1 MVLMRVFELAQHSG
15 VAATTLRY
23 YEQRGLLPA
32 QRSPSGYRLYEE
44 RALDRLT
51 FITTAKHLGLALNQ
65 IAELTA
71 LRAAHPCSR
80 VKTGRGRATVLRF
93 LDLRIDFTPNG
104 CTCT

>member
-1 MVLMRVFELAQHSG
+1 MVLMRVFELAQRSG

-32 QRSPSGYRLYEE
+32 QRSPSGYRLYDE

-51 FITTAKHLGLALNQ
+51 FITTAKHLVRGPNQ
-65 IAELTA
+65 TAELTA
-71 LRAAHPCSR
+71 LRAPHPCSR
-80 VKTGRGRATVLRF
+80 VRTGRGRATALRF
-93 LDLRIDFTPNG
+93 LDLRIDFTPTE